1 MPISKANRRAVD
13 IDAMA
18 AVVPAAHALV
28 ARVLAAAPA
37 DPVRVDRE
45 VRAAMIAARGRAAE
59 IATIAV
65 HAEINAGP
73 AVRADR
79 AVPKGI
85 AIATAVSAHRRSR
98 CVRYFVWKFFRSR

>member
-1 MPISKANRRAVD
+1 MPISKANRRAED

-18 AVVPAAHALV
+18 AVVPAGRALV
-28 ARVLAAAPA
+28 ARVPAAAPA

-65 HAEINAGP
+65 RAEINAGP

-79 AVPKGI
+79 AVRKAI
-85 AIATAVSAHRRSR
+85 AIAIAVSAPRRNR
-98 CVRYFVWKFFRSR
+98 CVRCSVWKFFRNQ

>member
-65 HAEINAGP
+65 RAEINVGP

-79 AVPKGI
+79 AVHKAI
-85 AIATAVSAHRRSR
+85 AIAVSAPRRSR
-98 CVRYFVWKFFRSR
+98 CVRCSVSKFFRSR